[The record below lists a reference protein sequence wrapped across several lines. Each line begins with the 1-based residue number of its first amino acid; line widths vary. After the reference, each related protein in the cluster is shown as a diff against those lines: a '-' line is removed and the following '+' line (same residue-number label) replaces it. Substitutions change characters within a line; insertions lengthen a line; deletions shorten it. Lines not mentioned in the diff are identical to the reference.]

1 MACERCGL
9 GAGALGVRIA
19 VRGMVVV
26 AQSQGSSD
34 LTVGREYE
42 RWLDWDENET
52 RKREKRGRGRNG
64 AG

>member
-1 MACERCGL
+1 M
-9 GAGALGVRIA
+9 
-19 VRGMVVV
+19 RGMVVV